1 MQGVSHTPLRG
12 VNTPQLSYNT
22 PGFRGE
28 RGEGEGGEME
38 EERRREGTPKSWLTP
53 PMFQILKN
61 TLVT

>member
-28 RGEGEGGEME
+28 RGEGEGGEWK
-38 EERRREGTPKSWLTP
+38 RRGEGKGPPK
-53 PMFQILKN
+53 
-61 TLVT
+61 VG